1 MEKNI
6 RRLTIDD
13 YEDMLRVW
21 SVAGL
26 PIKSNGR
33 DSRTMLAA
41 EISRDHCAAFGLFVG
56 SQMVGV
62 VIANCDGRRGW
73 VNRLAVDPDYRGIG
87 LATDL
92 MEKCE
97 EFFGQFGETVLCA
110 LIDELNYPS
119 MALFEKAGYVCE
131 NEIKYWTKRPRRD
144 L

>member
-1 MEKNI
+1 MDKTI

-13 YEDMLRVW
+13 YEAMLRVW

-26 PIKSNGR
+26 PFKPNGR
-33 DSRTMLAA
+33 ESRDMLEA
-41 EISRDHCAAFGLFVG
+41 EISRDHCAAFGLFVD

-62 VIANCDGRRGW
+62 VIVNYDGRRGW

-87 LATDL
+87 LAADL
-92 MEKCE
+92 IEKSE
-97 EFFGQFGETVLCA
+97 EFLGQFGETVLCA
-110 LIDELNYPS
+110 LVDELNYPS

-131 NEIKYWTKRPRRD
+131 NEIKYWTKRPRPD